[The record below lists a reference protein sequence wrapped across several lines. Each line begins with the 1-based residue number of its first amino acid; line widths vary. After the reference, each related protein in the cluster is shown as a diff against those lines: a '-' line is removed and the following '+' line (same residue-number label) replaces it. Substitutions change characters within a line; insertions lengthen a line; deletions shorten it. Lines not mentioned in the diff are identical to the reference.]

1 MYSHL
6 VLCLLRCALSSE
18 IDMGSM
24 HSTRMRDSPSYLREH
39 SEAAS
44 KMGAVTFVILAR
56 LASVIAVAPVTAR
69 HHDPEQI
76 CSGSRSSSYAHIP
89 SKSILIGGLSSSPR
103 LLMTCAQRLLTRSQC
118 RGWQQPPLVVVS
130 E

>member
-18 IDMGSM
+18 IDSGSM

-56 LASVIAVAPVTAR
+56 LASVIAAIAVAEQHLRGGPSAHQHRRPNRPWRKLGLAKVGAVRSDRASLISDQRRCAR
-69 HHDPEQI
+69 RA
-76 CSGSRSSSYAHIP
+76 SATSLG
-89 SKSILIGGLSSSPR
+89 
-103 LLMTCAQRLLTRSQC
+103 
-118 RGWQQPPLVVVS
+118 
-130 E
+130 